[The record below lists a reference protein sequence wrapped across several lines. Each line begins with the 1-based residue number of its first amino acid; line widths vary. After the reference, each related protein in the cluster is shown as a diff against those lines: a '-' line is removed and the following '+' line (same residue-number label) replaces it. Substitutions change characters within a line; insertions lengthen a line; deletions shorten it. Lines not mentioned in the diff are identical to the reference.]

1 MAIHPTPRP
10 LPINVHRNRKQTNA
24 DREST
29 NGEEDIP
36 CSLCCK
42 PIVDVIHEPES
53 KEVFDEV
60 HRSECFSCLF
70 AMAIYDVGHDT
81 GSAELNTEVDEP
93 ESDDHGN
100 FPGVESVGCLAPGE
114 EAGCGEKE
122 VCYHD
127 WETEFGFCWSGV
139 SCVIMR

>member
-1 MAIHPTPRP
+1 MTIYPAPRP
-10 LPINVHRNRKQTNA
+10 LPINVHRDREQTNT
-24 DREST
+24 DREPT

-36 CSLCCK
+36 RSLCRN
-42 PIVDVIHEPES
+42 PIVYIVHEPES
-53 KEVFDEV
+53 KEVLDEV
-60 HRSECFSCLF
+60 HRCECFACLLT
-70 AMAIYDVGHDT
+70 MAIYDVGHDT

-127 WETEFGFCWSGV
+127 WETEFGFEGSTV
-139 SCVIMR
+139 SE